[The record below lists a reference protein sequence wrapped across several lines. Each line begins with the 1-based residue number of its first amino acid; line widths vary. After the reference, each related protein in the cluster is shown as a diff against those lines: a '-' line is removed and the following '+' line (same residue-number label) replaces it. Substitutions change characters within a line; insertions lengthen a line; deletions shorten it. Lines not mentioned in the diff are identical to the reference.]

1 MHPPLHF
8 YCNITACRM
17 SVAVSAEAKEFP
29 LGFPISAFRSD
40 CIAMDFSGPED
51 IEDAQMADITAQ
63 LRAGTANQEWRT
75 MNRISRELQWAYRED
90 FFNSLHDNVIGKEW
104 DSTEEGEKYLENI
117 VKRYAYQRLSCVP
130 AFSRDHLDHR
140 QDNRTIWNIFANF
153 QLQVLQALQDGI
165 SDDTSESHRYF
176 LLHCSLV
183 TIPRIFERYENFANH
198 RIRMNFTCDGM

>member
-1 MHPPLHF
+1 
-8 YCNITACRM
+8 M

-40 CIAMDFSGPED
+40 CIAMDFSRPED
-51 IEDAQMADITAQ
+51 IEDAQMADITAH
-63 LRAGTANQEWRT
+63 LHADTANQEWRA
-75 MNRISRELQWAYRED
+75 MNRTSRELQWAYRQD
-90 FFNSLHDNVIGKEW
+90 FFNSLYDNVIGKEW
-104 DSTEEGEKYLENI
+104 ESIEEGEEYLENI
-117 VKRYAYQRLSCVP
+117 VKQYAYQRLSCVP

-165 SDDTSESHRYF
+165 SEDTSESHRYF
-176 LLHCSLV
+176 LMHCSLV
-183 TIPRIFERYENFANH
+183 TIPRIFERYENFAIH